1 MDGPELWMTGCCA
14 RCRNHRDVFVP
25 CDWLEEQQVLVLSCP
40 HFEPMK
46 EEKENVQH
54 EVRGILAR

>member
-1 MDGPELWMTGCCA
+1 MDDIELRRAACCA
-14 RCRNHRDVFVP
+14 RCLHRRDVLVP

-46 EEKENVQH
+46 EEAN
-54 EVRGILAR
+54 G